1 MERRRGLGS
10 PTRALEEERHI
21 EFCPLVLVP
30 EWQDGIFNSDGQD
43 SIPYVLLASS
53 LLLLTCAGT
62 AVPISSADAK
72 GDMRMVIFLYAMSRE
87 MSWTLRIFLALG
99 QFS

>member
-1 MERRRGLGS
+1 MGYLIVMARILS
-10 PTRALEEERHI
+10 PMYYKTVSERHEI
-21 EFCPLVLVP
+21 HRQGSEKS
-30 EWQDGIFNSDGQD
+30 GKRGQETH
-43 SIPYVLLASS
+43 LLASS

-62 AVPISSADAK
+62 VVPISSADAK